1 MLHSFKNFYIVT
13 LGYTL
18 KIQKYK
24 NTKIQK
30 YKNMISDRHT
40 THKLSLIK
48 TFIIGG
54 FYQVSY

>member
-30 YKNMISDRHT
+30 YKNTKIKKYKNK
-40 THKLSLIK
+40 KL
-48 TFIIGG
+48 
-54 FYQVSY
+54 

>member
-30 YKNMISDRHT
+30 YKI
-40 THKLSLIK
+40 IK
-48 TFIIGG
+48 
-54 FYQVSY
+54 YDK

>member
-30 YKNMISDRHT
+30 YKNTKIQ
-40 THKLSLIK
+40 KYKIIK
-48 TFIIGG
+48 
-54 FYQVSY
+54 YDK